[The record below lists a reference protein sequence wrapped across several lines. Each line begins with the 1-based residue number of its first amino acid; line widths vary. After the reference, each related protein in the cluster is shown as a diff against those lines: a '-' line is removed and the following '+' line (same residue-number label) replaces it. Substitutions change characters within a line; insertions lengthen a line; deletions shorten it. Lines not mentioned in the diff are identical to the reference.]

1 MFARRGIGLIVVTS
15 GTSDTRVPNFF
26 LGRPT
31 GALAFAAFLGLS
43 LFFGFAVTI
52 VFY

>member
-1 MFARRGIGLIVVTS
+1 VETS
-15 GTSDTRVPNFF
+15 GTSVTLVPNFF

-31 GALAFAAFLGLS
+31 GFLGLS

-52 VFY
+52 VLRMPTRKKNEMN